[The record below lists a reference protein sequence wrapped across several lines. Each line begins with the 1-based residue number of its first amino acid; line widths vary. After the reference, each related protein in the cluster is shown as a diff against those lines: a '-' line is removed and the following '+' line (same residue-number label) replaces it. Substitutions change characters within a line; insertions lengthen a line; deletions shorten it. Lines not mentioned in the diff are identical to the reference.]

1 MDMEILAGCIGISTE
16 DVEVLLNQSSTE
28 IYQNTFYQN
37 LIAGL
42 DYKLLGKTL
51 QDARAVYDTYLPDL
65 AIHLRDVYHLSNRGM
80 TSLTLGNWLL
90 GFLHN
95 PNTLSKLYE
104 MHRHIPMD
112 VLEEGLPAVLDI
124 LGQMPP
130 TGRTEWQKAMA
141 LLSLPFFAQE

>member
-1 MDMEILAGCIGISTE
+1 MDMEILAGYIGISTE

-37 LIAGL
+37 LVAGL

-51 QDARAVYDTYLPDL
+51 QDVRAVYDTYLPDV
-65 AIHLRDVYHLSNRGM
+65 AIHLRDVYHLRNRGM

-104 MHRHIPMD
+104 MHRHIPVD
-112 VLEEGLPAVLDI
+112 ALEEGLPAVLDI
-124 LGQMPP
+124 LGQLPP
-130 TGRTEWQKAMA
+130 TGRMEWQKAMA
-141 LLSLPFFAQE
+141 LLSLPFFAQG